1 MERNI
6 AWSNV
11 LPGHGADTALTLTR
25 AEAWLSL
32 ALMACATLVTVATF
46 GGAVWLAAT
55 V

>member
-6 AWSNV
+6 AWSHV
-11 LPGHGADTALTLTR
+11 LPGHGADTALTLSSV
-25 AEAWLSL
+25 EAWLSL
-32 ALMACATLVTVATF
+32 ALIGCASLVTIATF

>member
-6 AWSNV
+6 AWARV
-11 LPGHGADTALTLTR
+11 LPGHGADTALTLSR

-32 ALMACATLVTVATF
+32 ALMACATLVAVATF
-46 GGAVWLAAT
+46 GGAAWLAAT